1 MKLERCEKGHF
12 YDVEKYSICP
22 NCNNLL
28 NFNEIEENEMERKIT
43 VKGIG
48 HITAKPD
55 YVVINMTIDA
65 TDKKYEKAVEEA
77 SDRINKL
84 SNALAKIGFEKDD
97 LKTVDFKVNVA
108 SGFKKNLKGVNEVVK
123 LGYTC
128 NNRMK
133 LAFDFD
139 SEKLSKTVEVITNC
153 VAEPR
158 LNITFTVKDEEAVK
172 DELLK
177 SAGANAR
184 RRAEIL
190 CESAGGKLGNL
201 VTVNYNW
208 NEISILSPTRFNN
221 DIGGTTGVL
230 FDDSKSMSM
239 LAPKEIQPDD
249 IELSDNATFVW
260 EID

>member
-1 MKLERCEKGHF
+1 M
-12 YDVEKYSICP
+12 D
-22 NCNNLL
+22 
-28 NFNEIEENEMERKIT
+28 RKIT

-55 YVVINMTIDA
+55 YVVIHMTIDE
-65 TDKKYEKAVEEA
+65 TNKKYEKAVEEA

-84 SNALAKIGFEKDD
+84 SSALSNIGFEKDA
-97 LKTVDFKVNVA
+97 LKTADFRVNIA
-108 SGFKKNLKGVNEVVK
+108 TGYKKNFKGVSEAVK
-123 LGYTC
+123 TGFTC
-128 NNRMK
+128 TYRMK

-139 SEKLSKTVEVITNC
+139 GEKLSKAIDAITKC
-153 VAEPR
+153 VSDPR

-190 CESAGGKLGNL
+190 CEAAGGKLGNL

-208 NEISILSPTRFNN
+208 NEISILSPNRFDSNYIS
-221 DIGGTTGVL
+221 DTMEL
-230 FDDSKSMSM
+230 CCDDSPM
-239 LAPKEIQPDD
+239 LAPESIQPDD
-249 IELSDNATFVW
+249 IDLSDDAVFVW
-260 EID
+260 EIV